1 MGVLLL
7 KIFKMQGV
15 AGLGKAGQGKA
26 GHGKARQGEAGRG
39 RETKIQYREVITW
52 KPRNIQHGK
61 MRLK

>member
-15 AGLGKAGQGKA
+15 AGLGKAG
-26 GHGKARQGEAGRG
+26 HGGAWQGEAGRG

>member
-15 AGLGKAGQGKA
+15 ARQGMA
-26 GHGKARQGEAGRG
+26 WQGEAGRG